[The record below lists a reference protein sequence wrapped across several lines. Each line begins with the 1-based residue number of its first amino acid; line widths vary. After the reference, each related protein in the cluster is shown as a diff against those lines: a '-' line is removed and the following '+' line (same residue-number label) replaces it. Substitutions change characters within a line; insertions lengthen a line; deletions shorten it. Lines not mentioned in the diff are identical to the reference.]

1 MDAQV
6 WNTRFAAAMLKFFA
20 ITPEDAGMSADDLAR
35 YREGNEED
43 PSQAALAFG
52 EDYDLTLVGPWV

>member
-1 MDAQV
+1 MSEILQLTCDLIA
-6 WNTRFAAAMLKFFA
+6 RPS
-20 ITPEDAGMSADDLAR
+20 ITPDDAGMSDDDLAR